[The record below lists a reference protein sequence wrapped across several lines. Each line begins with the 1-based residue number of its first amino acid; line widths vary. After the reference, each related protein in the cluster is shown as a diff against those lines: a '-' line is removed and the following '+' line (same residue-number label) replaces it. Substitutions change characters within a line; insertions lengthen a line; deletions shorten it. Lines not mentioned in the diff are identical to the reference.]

1 METSLAKRW
10 EPKSVPEANALKG
23 LSEALKVDRI
33 IAALLIQRGHD
44 TFEKAKAFFRPELT
58 ALENPFLMKGME
70 AAVTRLEAAVAKQE
84 TILLYGDYDVDGTT
98 AVSVM
103 YDFLSPY
110 CPSLLT
116 YIPDR
121 YKEGYGLSLQAI
133 EWAREQKVALMIT
146 LDCGIRNPDKIDRAT
161 KYGIDVIVCDHHEPG
176 AEVPDCIA
184 VLDPK
189 QRDCPYPFKELSGC
203 GVGFKLI
210 QAYAQRRG
218 MPDTLLHAQL
228 DLLAISIA
236 SDIVPMVGEN
246 RILAYHGLHQLNEH
260 PRPGMAAMMELA
272 GLQPPLDIS
281 RVVFGIGPR
290 INAAGRIEHGKHAVS
305 LMMAKDKEKAADL
318 AAVLEGHNAE
328 RKTLDKKIT
337 EEALEMIATDPF
349 VKGAWSTVLFKE
361 DWNKGVVGIVASRC
375 IEHYFRPTIILTRSG
390 EVAAGSARSVEGFN
404 LFQALEECKDSL
416 IQFGGHTHAAGLS
429 LEIRNIPAFR
439 AKFDEVARKHL
450 TESQRVPVQP
460 LDLWVEP
467 QELNKKLWRI
477 LQQMAPFGPGNMQP
491 VFALK
496 GLRQPAALR
505 LLKEQHLKF
514 ELEVGDG
521 KAEAIGFQ
529 MRPHWERIAA
539 GETFDLCF
547 SLQLNIFKDLR
558 TLQLAIRDIRFSEN
572 ETFHQKPLQEV

>member
-1 METSLAKRW
+1 MESSLAKRW
-10 EPKSVPEANALKG
+10 EPKPIPEAVQVEYLAD
-23 LSEALKVDRI
+23 ALKVDRI
-33 IAALLIQRGHD
+33 VSALLIQRGHHS
-44 TFEKAKAFFRPELT
+44 FEKAKAFFRPDLGS
-58 ALENPFLMKGME
+58 LLDPFLMKGME
-70 AAVTRLEAAVAKQE
+70 AAVGRLERAIAQHE

-103 YDFLSPY
+103 VDFLSSY
-110 CPSLLT
+110 ASNLLT

-121 YKEGYGLSLQAI
+121 YKEGYGLSFQAI
-133 EWAREQKVALMIT
+133 EWAREQKVQLMIT

-176 AEVPDCIA
+176 PEVPACIA

-189 QRDCPYPFKELSGC
+189 QRDCLYPFKELSGC

-210 QAYAQRRG
+210 QAYAQRQG
-218 MPDTLLHAQL
+218 LADTQWHSQL

-246 RILAYHGLHQLNEH
+246 RILAYHGLNQLNEQ

-305 LMMAKDKEKAADL
+305 LMMAKDKEKAMDL

-328 RKTLDKKIT
+328 RKTLDRKIT

-349 VKGAWSTVLFKE
+349 VKETWSTVLFKE

-404 LFQALEECKDSL
+404 LFQALEECKDTL

-429 LEIRNIPAFR
+429 LEIRNIPAFK
-439 AKFDEVARKHL
+439 AKFEEVTRKHL
-450 TESQRVPVQP
+450 SESQRVPVQP
-460 LDLWVEP
+460 LDLWVKP
-467 QELNKKLWRI
+467 QELTKKLWRI

-491 VFALK
+491 VFAIQ
-496 GLRQPAALR
+496 GLSKPAGLR

-529 MRPHWERIAA
+529 MRSHWERIAA

-558 TLQLAIRDIRFSEN
+558 TLQLAIRDIRFN
-572 ETFHQKPLQEV
+572 